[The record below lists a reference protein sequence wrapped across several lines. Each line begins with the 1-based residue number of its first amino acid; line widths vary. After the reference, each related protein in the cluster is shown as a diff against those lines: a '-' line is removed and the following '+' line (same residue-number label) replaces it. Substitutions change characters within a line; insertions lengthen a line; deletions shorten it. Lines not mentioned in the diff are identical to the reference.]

1 MSSVDIGNACINML
15 MKIVSAG
22 LTWFTAIINATG
34 LRSFWTSVVILV
46 AFMSIVLV
54 PMRSGQLLG
63 GGAIGTFATT
73 KINKKIRKSQ
83 SYNGEG

>member
-1 MSSVDIGNACINML
+1 MSSVDIGNACIDML
-15 MKIVSAG
+15 MYITSAC
-22 LTWFTAIINATG
+22 LTWFSAIINATG
-34 LRSFWTSVVILV
+34 LRHFWTGVVILV
-46 AFMSIVLV
+46 ALMSIVFV

-83 SYNGEG
+83 SYNGDD